1 LSLGDIIA
9 TGACAGVG
17 MELKPLVY
25 LQNRDLVKIAIE
37 DTDL

>member
-1 LSLGDIIA
+1 MYLGDIIG
-9 TGACAGVG
+9 TVACAGVG